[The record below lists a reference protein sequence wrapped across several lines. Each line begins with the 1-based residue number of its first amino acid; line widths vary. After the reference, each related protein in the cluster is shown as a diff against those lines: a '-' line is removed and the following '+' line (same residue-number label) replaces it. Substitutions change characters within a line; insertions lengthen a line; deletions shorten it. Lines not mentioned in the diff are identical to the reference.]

1 MSSPRPQ
8 PTVWVARV
16 DCADQ
21 VSGGLCIAA
30 LRPCID
36 VCSAS
41 QQAAAPRNVPST
53 ALAEQLKQRSRM
65 QAQAAAACR
74 LRFVTVSG
82 SVSTPLCGG
91 VSLQT
96 SLRPTTALWQT
107 SRIMHTATLK
117 AS

>member
-21 VSGGLCIAA
+21 VGDTLC
-30 LRPCID
+30 
-36 VCSAS
+36 V
-41 QQAAAPRNVPST
+41 AAPTFCTVCLLSWSAGSCPSNESST
-53 ALAEQLKQRSRM
+53 ASAKQVKQPSRT
-65 QAQAAAACR
+65 QTQAAAACR
-74 LRFVTVSG
+74 LQSATVSI
-82 SVSTPLCGG
+82 SASTPLCGG
-91 VSLQT
+91 GSLPT

-107 SRIMHTATLK
+107 SQIMHTATLK